1 MREDV
6 IKFIKDNKLEN
17 CCFLYGFTKNIF
29 EEYRKHDL
37 LVVPSESE
45 SCSYT
50 ILEAM
55 AAGIPVVATDIEGN
69 RELIHHEISGIL
81 FRNIEQLVD
90 YINNAKNNFNYFLT
104 LAENAKSEIR
114 LRHDV
119 NDWMERYFEIFTC
132 NLY

>member
-1 MREDV
+1 
-6 IKFIKDNKLEN
+6 
-17 CCFLYGFTKNIF
+17 
-29 EEYRKHDL
+29 
-37 LVVPSESE
+37 
-45 SCSYT
+45 
-50 ILEAM
+50 M